1 MRTRTILAVGILLLA
16 ALAFAQEWQEKKVEA
31 VVDKDCVQRVEIT
44 AGSYFF
50 DPNTIVVKVN
60 APVELLVKNSGG
72 SHDIVC
78 RAPEAGIEFKQVL
91 TKEPASIKFTPT
103 KAGKYKFLCDH
114 KIPFSKSHEERGM
127 YGFIEVKE

>member
-1 MRTRTILAVGILLLA
+1 MRARTVLAVSLLLLA

-31 VVDKDCVQRVEIT
+31 ALDKDGVQRVEIT
-44 AGSYFF
+44 AGSFFF

-60 APVELLVKNSGG
+60 VPVEFLVKNTGG

-78 RAPEAGIEFKQVL
+78 RAPEAGIDFKQVL
-91 TKEPASIKFTPT
+91 TKEPAAIKFTPT
-103 KAGKYKFLCDH
+103 KAGKYKFICDH